1 MFHFTQ
7 NHSEGVRRTGG
18 HGIEA
23 AKAIVPIPATT
34 LHDAVAR
41 PEQAEMPGEGGED
54 DQSEDDQDFARG
66 AFHGAQIGRRGPEEK
81 MGSRG
86 GAEGAEKTE
95 GKGAVFCGFRG
106 GFLGGWNMKE
116 EMLARLVAQAEG
128 RPMDMVTVRAL
139 IEEASDLGAERALE
153 RLGLA
158 DRRAEGDVRELR
170 ELLSAW
176 RDAKKAAR
184 GAVIGWLVRIAL
196 ALVLLGIAVK
206 TGLVGLV
213 RT

>member
-1 MFHFTQ
+1 M
-7 NHSEGVRRTGG
+7 
-18 HGIEA
+18 I
-23 AKAIVPIPATT
+23 
-34 LHDAVAR
+34 
-41 PEQAEMPGEGGED
+41 
-54 DQSEDDQDFARG
+54 
-66 AFHGAQIGRRGPEEK
+66 
-81 MGSRG
+81 
-86 GAEGAEKTE
+86 
-95 GKGAVFCGFRG
+95 
-106 GFLGGWNMKE
+106 
-116 EMLARLVAQAEG
+116 
-128 RPMDMVTVRAL
+128 RAL
-139 IEEASDLGAERALE
+139 VEEASELGAGRALE

-170 ELLSAW
+170 ELLRAW